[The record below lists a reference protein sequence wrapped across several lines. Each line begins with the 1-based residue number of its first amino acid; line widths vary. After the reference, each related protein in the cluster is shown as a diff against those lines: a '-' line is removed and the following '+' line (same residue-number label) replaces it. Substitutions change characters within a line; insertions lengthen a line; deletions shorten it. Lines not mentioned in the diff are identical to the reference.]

1 MTLDYSVLMSVY
13 YKENPEHLTESIE
26 SMLNQTIPTNDFVLV
41 CDGKLT
47 PELMLVLKKYADNP
61 IMNIVYLEKNVGV
74 GEALNIALPYCK
86 NELIAR
92 MDSDDISVS
101 DRCEKQLKI
110 FETMD
115 VDVVGASIEEFIDD
129 PDCVMS
135 KRQVPRLHTDITK
148 YAKKRNPVNQV
159 SVMFK
164 KSKAMA
170 CGGYQSFY
178 LLEDYYLWLRMIMSG
193 CKFFN
198 MQETLVKVRT
208 THDMFMRRGG
218 YSYFKSNKML
228 QKFMLESGFISRYRY
243 IMNVCERF
251 AVQVAMPNKIR
262 KLFYLKAL
270 RK

>member
-1 MTLDYSVLMSVY
+1 MSLNYSVLMSVY
-13 YKENPEHLTESIE
+13 YKENPKHLAESIE
-26 SMLNQTIPTNDFVLV
+26 SMLNQTIKTNDFVLV

-47 PELMLVLKKYADNP
+47 PGLMSVLEKYADNP
-61 IMNIVYLEKNVGV
+61 IMNIVYLEKNVGL
-74 GEALNIALPYCK
+74 GEALNIAMPYCK

-92 MDSDDISVS
+92 MDSDDISLPE
-101 DRCEKQLKI
+101 RCEKQLKV

-115 VDVVGASIEEFIDD
+115 VDVVGTSIEEFIDD
-129 PDCVMS
+129 PNHIVS
-135 KRQVPRLHTDITK
+135 QRQVPKRHSDIEK
-148 YAKKRNPVNQV
+148 YAKKRNPVNHM

-164 KSKAMA
+164 KSKALA

-178 LLEDYYLWLRMIMSG
+178 FLEDYYLWIRMIIAG

-198 MQETLVKVRT
+198 LQETLVKVRT

-243 IMNVCERF
+243 VMNIFERF
-251 AVQVAMPNKIR
+251 VVQVVMPNKIR